1 MLCVIL
7 MSVKIPNVILLRR
20 HSVQCHNVMCHSVE
34 YHIAMS
40 FFCGTMLFVIFLSQN
55 AMHHSNKCHN
65 NKC

>member
-7 MSVKIPNVILLRR
+7 ISVKMPNVILLRR
-20 HSVQCHNVMCHSVE
+20 HSVQCHNAMCHSVE

-55 AMHHSNKCHN
+55 VMRHSNKCHN
-65 NKC
+65 TKC